1 MLEAASSSSSPAGLQ
16 LMVDLSSY
24 QLPQVSSLP

>member
-1 MLEAASSSSSPAGLQ
+1 MLEATSSSSSPTGLQ

-24 QLPQVSSLP
+24 QLP